1 MMLLN
6 VLCKRQN
13 GLDDEPN
20 QEKVN
25 VPPSSKSQE
34 PTTKQQKKSNFIIT
48 RGEWST
54 HAMAEAKDAVEK
66 RDNFTEEGK

>member
-34 PTTKQQKKSNFIIT
+34 PTTKQQKVNKSNPTNI
-48 RGEWST
+48 RGKWS
-54 HAMAEAKDAVEK
+54 
-66 RDNFTEEGK
+66 N